1 MIERP
6 YVTDGKDNG
15 YLIMTEATLRVE
27 TPRGWRKCPAGT
39 MFHLGVTRKT
49 RPGLAVEGSVA
60 TETTGYHNVIIHWA
74 KDRKDAE
81 TCENEGSLR
90 RKIVKAENR
99 RWWWRSLVIGV
110 AGGVTLEALSAIPWL
125 TDRVLGT
132 FS

>member
-6 YVTDGKDNG
+6 YVKDGKDNG
-15 YLIMTEATLRVE
+15 YLIMTEATVPVE

-39 MFHLGVTRKT
+39 MFHVGATRKM
-49 RPGLAVEGSVA
+49 RPGATVEGNVS
-60 TETTGYHNVIIHWA
+60 TETTGYYNVSIHWST
-74 KDRKDAE
+74 RKDKE

-99 RWWWRSLVIGV
+99 RWWWRSLVIGA
-110 AGGVTLEALSAIPWL
+110 AGGVTLEVLSTIPWL
-125 TDRVLGT
+125 TDLVLGA